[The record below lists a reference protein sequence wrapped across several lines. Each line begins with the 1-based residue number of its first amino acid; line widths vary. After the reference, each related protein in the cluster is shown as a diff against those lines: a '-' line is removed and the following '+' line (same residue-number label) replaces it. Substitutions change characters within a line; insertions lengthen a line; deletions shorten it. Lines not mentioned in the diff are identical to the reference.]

1 MFALF
6 YVNKLGLHNL
16 LTRTNVCLVYIIRR
30 SVSHRLA
37 PNPRTNILI
46 CDFSVGFRVFPPRR
60 IFPKQAA
67 PALGLHNNFTSPTAS
82 HESLIGTR
90 AQKKPYEKFI
100 QLSRFFSSTHF
111 INLLTIP
118 IIYDIIS
125 YSYSSP
131 FIISYLFNKIK

>member
-6 YVNKLGLHNL
+6 YVNQPGLHNL

-37 PNPRTNILI
+37 PNPRSNISI
-46 CDFSVGFRVFPPRR
+46 CDFSMDSRDFPPHR

-82 HESLIGTR
+82 HVSLIGTR

-100 QLSRFFSSTHF
+100 QLSTYF
-111 INLLTIP
+111 ISLLTKL

-131 FIISYLFNKIK
+131 FIIS

>member
-6 YVNKLGLHNL
+6 YVNKSGLHNL

-37 PNPRTNILI
+37 PNPRSNISI
-46 CDFSVGFRVFPPRR
+46 CDFSMDSRIFPPRH

-82 HESLIGTR
+82 HVSLIGAR

-100 QLSRFFSSTHF
+100 QLSAYF
-111 INLLTIP
+111 ISLLTKL

-131 FIISYLFNKIK
+131 FIIS